1 MSPYEYAK
9 INSQS
14 FELLKEM
21 FKKKNVMVIVFKW
34 G

>member
-21 FKKKNVMVIVFKW
+21 FKKKKRDGNSF
-34 G
+34 